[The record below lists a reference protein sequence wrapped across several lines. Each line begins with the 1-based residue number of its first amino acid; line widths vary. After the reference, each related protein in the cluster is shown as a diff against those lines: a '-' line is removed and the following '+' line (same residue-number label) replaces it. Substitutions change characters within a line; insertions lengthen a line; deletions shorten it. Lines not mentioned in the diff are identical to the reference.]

1 MFRRFGHFRYIDVVS
16 RIYKTGTTP
25 SDFVTIRFFSYYAVV
40 TKKNHTVAGDLTV
53 VRCLDVWCNIPALYG
68 GLLGIEG
75 DHGSAQPFHANFH
88 ETLLF
93 TKLGASKSGGTT
105 DTGQMPA
112 DGALGNRLVL
122 DCADLGTEVT
132 QGVVLNGPYGFR
144 RGGSQYLLMELGNI
158 DLVMRL
164 GGWTSKSDSFLR
176 YICNLTIRGSWLT
189 TLETCPLDEVVQ
201 IASATVRSHKDWV
214 SRLSRATAERLW
226 ESADIAAAKAASE
239 EDGLTLLLSI
249 VSSVFRTLRYGPAT

>member
-1 MFRRFGHFRYIDVVS
+1 MFCRFGHFRYIDVVS
-16 RIYKTGTTP
+16 RICKTGTTP
-25 SDFVTIRFFSYYAVV
+25 SDVVTIRFFSYYAVV
-40 TKKNHTVAGDLTV
+40 TKTDRAVAGDLTV
-53 VRCLDVWCNIPALYG
+53 VRCPDVWCNIPALYG
-68 GLLGIEG
+68 GLLGIQG
-75 DHGSAQPFHANFH
+75 DDGSAQPFHANFH

-105 DTGQMPA
+105 DTGQMLA

-189 TLETCPLDEVVQ
+189 TLETCPLEEVVQ

-226 ESADIAAAKAASE
+226 ESAKIAAANAASE
-239 EDGLTLLLSI
+239 EDGLTLLMSI